1 MIKYFQAYNRR
12 QILNLS
18 HFQQKPFVTIV
29 LFTLLIILQYSC
41 SPAPVD
47 STLSADTELFK
58 TYSQGSVTLNQ
69 KINKKEITVADQ
81 LKVVLEISA
90 PENME
95 IEFPTYS
102 ASLGDFTLED
112 VKIHPARMTGTG
124 NNVRVIHVAT
134 YLLEPYLPGTYNIPV
149 MTVTITDINI
159 NIESTRLITEEI
171 QIAVKSLLDQT
182 GGNVEIK
189 DIKGPL
195 SLPVNTSL
203 RILLAA
209 IALLLIILGVA
220 GFLYWQ
226 KISSSRKPLE
236 VQLRPEE
243 IALQELKKLLA
254 ENLLSRG
261 EIKLF
266 HLRISDILRHYIENR
281 FGFKAPERTTEE
293 FLTELSMAK
302 SQKNAFSGSHKK
314 LLTDFLIH
322 CDLVKF
328 AKHEPTI
335 AESEKTVSICRQ
347 FIKETKEN
355 IEDLSGNETTR

>member
-1 MIKYFQAYNRR
+1 MIKYFQTEQRYN
-12 QILNLS
+12 LTKN
-18 HFQQKPFVTIV
+18 FCVTI
-29 LFTLLIILQYSC
+29 LFFTLLVILQFSC
-41 SPAPVD
+41 SPVPGD
-47 STLSADTELFK
+47 STLSADTGFFK
-58 TYSQGSVTLNQ
+58 TYVQEPVTLNQ
-69 KINKKEITVADQ
+69 KINKKEITVAGR
-81 LKVVLEISA
+81 LEVVLEISA

-95 IEFPTYS
+95 VAFPAYS

-112 VKIHPARMTGTG
+112 VKNHPARMTGTG
-124 NNVRVIHVAT
+124 KNVRVIHTAT
-134 YLLEPYLPGTYNIPV
+134 YLLEPYLPGTYNIPA
-149 MTVTITDINI
+149 MTVTITDKNI
-159 NIESTRLITEEI
+159 STESTRLVTKEL
-171 QIAVKSLLDQT
+171 QIAVKSLLDQSGT
-182 GGNVEIK
+182 TVEIK

-203 RILLAA
+203 IILLAA
-209 IALLLIILGVA
+209 IVLLLIILGVT

-226 KISSSRKPLE
+226 KVSSSKKTVE

-243 IALQELKKLLA
+243 IALQELERLLA
-254 ENLLSRG
+254 ENLLNRG

-302 SQKNAFSGSHKK
+302 SQKNAFPGSHKK
-314 LLTDFLIH
+314 LLTEFLVH

-347 FIKETKEN
+347 FIEETKEQKLK
-355 IEDLSGNETTR
+355 I

>member
-18 HFQQKPFVTIV
+18 HFQQKPFVTVV
-29 LFTLLIILQYSC
+29 LFTLLVILQYSC

-81 LKVVLEISA
+81 LKMVLEISA

-159 NIESTRLITEEI
+159 NTESTRLITEEI